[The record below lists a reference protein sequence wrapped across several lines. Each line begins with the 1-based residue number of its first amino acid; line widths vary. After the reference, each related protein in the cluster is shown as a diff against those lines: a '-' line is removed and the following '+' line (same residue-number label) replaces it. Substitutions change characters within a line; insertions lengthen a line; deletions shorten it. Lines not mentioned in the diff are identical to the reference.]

1 MYAEEPAMG
10 LCVCNLNHE
19 MGFERQIFSL
29 SPQMSNVSEKVMA
42 AAPDFWRPKATMAKR
57 PWPLAK

>member
-1 MYAEEPAMG
+1 
-10 LCVCNLNHE
+10 